1 MSPWS
6 DDVDARVQFAIEVG
20 KARKFF
26 AKSDFVIVVTG
37 WQPGSGYTNTMR
49 VVQIEE

>member
-1 MSPWS
+1 VVAPWS

-26 AKSDFVIVVTG
+26 AIGDFVIVVTG
-37 WQPGSGYTNTMR
+37 WQPGSGFTNTMR
-49 VVQIEE
+49 VVRIV